1 MLGNLLLTEQ
11 IQVSLQL
18 SEVFPTMLSN
28 TMFKYLS
35 QVNKLWDLVTV
46 NSNEAFWD
54 IFGGKTTALI
64 ILQTHSLGE

>member
-28 TMFKYLS
+28 TMFDLS
-35 QVNKLWDLVTV
+35 QVNKL
-46 NSNEAFWD
+46 
-54 IFGGKTTALI
+54 
-64 ILQTHSLGE
+64 